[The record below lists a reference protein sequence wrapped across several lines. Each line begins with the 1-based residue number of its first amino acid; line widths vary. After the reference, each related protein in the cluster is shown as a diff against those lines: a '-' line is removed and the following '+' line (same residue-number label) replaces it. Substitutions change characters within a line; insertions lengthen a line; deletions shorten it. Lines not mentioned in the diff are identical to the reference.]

1 MFYSDTILAR
11 KGPLA
16 SIWLAA
22 HWDRRLTKNQIM
34 ATDVSGSLN
43 QVMSGSLPPMAL
55 RLSGQLLLGASKIY
69 HRKAQ
74 YLLGDCTD
82 ALTRLRLAAVSA
94 EEVDLP
100 AEQAKAAPNIITN
113 PVVKAASQQ
122 QVLMDDSFDLEGFLN
137 APLSQIAKTAETP
150 AQLLKQQQPISAK
163 PAISKDEPLSF
174 GGAGNDLLD
183 EFAGFMGGDDEIE
196 IGRRQTGSSMANNN
210 LISTP
215 ELPRLQEAT
224 FDDNDMQDD
233 LRSLKNSL
241 PMSPLR
247 TPKKQADEGD
257 QMEPLFSSPQSSV
270 KRRRQQDPTARRK
283 RRVTILIDAN
293 TELTNSQLQ
302 AQIRDTEALLRGD
315 EERPKPSDAGQLNL
329 NDLLS
334 KPGALLL
341 PVNTDLSGAFA
352 ATLSLSSPKRVS
364 INTIDTL
371 GSPLEAMDVDVPA
384 AFGDDD
390 NFDLPDIPS
399 EPAVATD
406 AAEPVE
412 QEDTSSQWQQII
424 LSNPAGSVLNH
435 LAKVLLLSVLFIHT
449 N

>member
-1 MFYSDTILAR
+1 M
-11 KGPLA
+11 A

-100 AEQAKAAPNIITN
+100 AEQAKAAPKIITN

-122 QVLMDDSFDLEGFLN
+122 QVLMDESFDLEGFLN

-224 FDDNDMQDD
+224 FDDDDMQDD

-406 AAEPVE
+406 AVEPVE

-435 LAKVLLLSVLFIHT
+435 LAKVLLLLVLCFHT